1 MSTRVW
7 LGFNGARLFALL
19 AAVLVSAQALASN
32 DAILRCRGL
41 AVPAERFAC
50 YEAIVVAP
58 PAGGAASAQAAV
70 RPAAP
75 VPAPLPPQTPAA
87 SPAGTGQADFGLES
101 RLSTAPLPP
110 FIESTIRGRFQGWGP
125 QDIIELANGQRWQI
139 SDDSRGV
146 LIATDPKVKIR
157 RGALG
162 AFYLELE
169 GTNRSPKVRRL
180 P

>member
-1 MSTRVW
+1 MSTSVWGRV
-7 LGFNGARLFALL
+7 LRANAFASAL
-19 AAVLVSAQALASN
+19 AGVSVQALASN
-32 DAILRCRGL
+32 DAILRCRAL
-41 AVPAERFAC
+41 PVPAERFAC

-58 PAGGAASAQAAV
+58 PAGAAASAQAAV
-70 RPAAP
+70 KPAPTAPGQLPPPQAAP
-75 VPAPLPPQTPAA
+75 SPPGA
-87 SPAGTGQADFGLES
+87 SPSAFGLES
-101 RLSTAPLPP
+101 RMSAAPLPP

-146 LIATDPKVKIR
+146 LVASDPKVKIR

-169 GTNRSPKVRRL
+169 GTNRSPKVRRV